1 MRPYQ
6 FFELEGYNRKPFHS
20 KTIGLYSC
28 QSNTFEPTRWLTL
41 FQSRLTSVQS
51 LMNQLC
57 LEIEQLYSETSC
69 TIMLFNPQ
77 KQCFYVGASP
87 SQSDRYIQSLN
98 GITLTV
104 NQHEKKRLPPPIH
117 TILSISKEFC
127 DHLFLSELASHCVI
141 PFYHYE
147 TQQLIGL
154 FVVNLPYE
162 THLSNQLLSGLC
174 HQTAIMSLEMI
185 QAAGQ

>member
-104 NQHEKKRLPPPIH
+104 NQHEKKKTLPSHPYH
-117 TILSISKEFC
+117 LVDQQRILRSLISLRAC
-127 DHLFLSELASHCVI
+127 QSLCHPFLSLRNPTTNWTICCKSA
-141 PFYHYE
+141 
-147 TQQLIGL
+147 L
-154 FVVNLPYE
+154 
-162 THLSNQLLSGLC
+162 
-174 HQTAIMSLEMI
+174 
-185 QAAGQ
+185 